1 MTVHLS
7 WEKGKQRNVLQTWKD
22 GIYIPMYRFGPSWLW
37 SWGLDG
43 DTVRSAGLGDVVQGT
58 DCCPASAAAQ
68 LEQVAH
74 FSERPFSRFYLQNR
88 NKKFYLVEFFKEI

>member
-1 MTVHLS
+1 
-7 WEKGKQRNVLQTWKD
+7 
-22 GIYIPMYRFGPSWLW
+22 MYRFGSSWLW

-58 DCCPASAAAQ
+58 DCCPASATAQ

-74 FSERPFSRFYLQNR
+74 FSECPFSRFYLQNR
-88 NKKFYLVEFFKEI
+88 NKKFYLVEFLRDLTELTYDNLFLRDSEMHVKK